1 MPVARATT
9 TTGIT
14 TAALTAAS
22 EGFHTTK
29 HSGPLADGVRTKAEI
44 WQASATNQ
52 KWTSSPLTSLC
63 RE

>member
-1 MPVARATT
+1 MPVAHAT

-22 EGFHTTK
+22 EGFHTTE
-29 HSGPLADGVRTKAEI
+29 HSGPLVGGARTTAEI
-44 WQASATNQ
+44 WQASAINQ
-52 KWTSSPLTSLC
+52 KWTSSQASC